1 MLGRSSASK
10 LKVCENILALRG
22 GCSFTHKIIFM
33 IKDCGSLSSGIMEK
47 MKVRGEPFVISKI
60 SSDTIRKGF
69 LKTKQNPNDLPCED
83 TFLFSD

>member
-22 GCSFTHKIIFM
+22 GCSFTHKIIFT
-33 IKDCGSLSSGIMEK
+33 IKDCGSLSSGVMEK
-47 MKVRGEPFVISKI
+47 MNARSEPFVISKI
-60 SSDTIRKGF
+60 SSDPIRKGF
-69 LKTKQNPNDLPCED
+69 LKAKLNPNDLPCKD